1 MVYPLLPI
9 VVVADIY
16 VYERIG
22 NKVKEMFQ

>member
-16 VYERIG
+16 VYERTG
-22 NKVKEMFQ
+22 NKVEKMFQ

>member
-16 VYERIG
+16 VYERTE
-22 NKVKEMFQ
+22 KQVKEMFQ